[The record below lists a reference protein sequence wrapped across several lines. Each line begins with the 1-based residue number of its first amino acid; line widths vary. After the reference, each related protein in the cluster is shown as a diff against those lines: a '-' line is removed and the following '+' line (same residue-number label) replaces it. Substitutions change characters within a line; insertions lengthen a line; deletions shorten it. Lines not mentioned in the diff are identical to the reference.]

1 MSDVQRAASSGSIR
15 QARPRMFGALVHGKD
30 RSIVHWGRR
39 GIVGWGRGV
48 GVVGRR
54 MGRGRAPR

>member
-1 MSDVQRAASSGSIR
+1 
-15 QARPRMFGALVHGKD
+15 MFGALVHGKD